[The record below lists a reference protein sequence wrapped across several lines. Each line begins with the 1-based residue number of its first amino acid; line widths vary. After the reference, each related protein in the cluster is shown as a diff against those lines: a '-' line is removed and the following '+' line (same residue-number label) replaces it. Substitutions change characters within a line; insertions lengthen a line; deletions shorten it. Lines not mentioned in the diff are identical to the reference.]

1 MMQTISNISSI
12 ITAVTFFAYLIGRF
26 IRIGFSKYNT
36 HERFTV
42 YKREKSGRDI
52 DEETN
57 FLEITSV
64 GDEFIVEAENDVRK
78 IAFFR
83 CNFENDFGKIKSM
96 DKIGEWGHLGAHDK
110 LYVRCDLGEFLPFI
124 RVEIERL
131 DFTKVSFNLN
141 TSGKNGDLI
150 SYNYKYTTGI
160 KSILYY
166 FFE

>member
-12 ITAVTFFAYLIGRF
+12 ITAVTFIVYLIGRF

-42 YKREKSGRDI
+42 FKREKSGRNI

-57 FLEITSV
+57 FLEITSI

-78 IAFFR
+78 ITFFR
-83 CNFENDFGKIKSM
+83 CNLENDLSKIKSM
-96 DKIGEWGHLGAHDK
+96 DKIGEWGHLGAHEK

-124 RVEIERL
+124 RIEIERL
-131 DFTKVSFNLN
+131 DFTRVSFNIN
-141 TSGKNGDLI
+141 ASEKNGDLVA
-150 SYNYKYTTGI
+150 YNYKYTTGI
-160 KSILYY
+160 KGFLYY
-166 FFE
+166 FFQ

>member
-12 ITAVTFFAYLIGRF
+12 ITAVTFIIYLIGRF
-26 IRIGFSKYNT
+26 IRISFSKYDT

-42 YKREKSGRDI
+42 YKREKYGRDI

-83 CNFENDFGKIKSM
+83 CDFEDDFSKIKTK
-96 DKIGEWGHLGAHDK
+96 DKIGEWSHLGARDR
-110 LYVRCDLGEFLPFI
+110 LYVRCDLGEFLPSF

-131 DFTKVSFNLN
+131 DFTRVSFNLN
-141 TSGKNGDLI
+141 ASGKNGDLVA
-150 SYNYKYTTGI
+150 YNYKYTTGI
-160 KSILYY
+160 NY

>member
-1 MMQTISNISSI
+1 MK
-12 ITAVTFFAYLIGRF
+12 RF
-26 IRIGFSKYNT
+26 PRLRTHGFHQPDS
-36 HERFTV
+36 RFPLRRNGGVFTP
-42 YKREKSGRDI
+42 EKSI

-57 FLEITSV
+57 FLEITSI

-78 IAFFR
+78 ITFFR
-83 CNFENDFGKIKSM
+83 CDFEDDFSKIKTK
-96 DKIGEWGHLGAHDK
+96 DKIGEWGHLGAHDR

-131 DFTKVSFNLN
+131 DFTRVSFNLN
-141 TSGKNGDLI
+141 ASGKNGDLI

>member
-1 MMQTISNISSI
+1 MCSI
-12 ITAVTFFAYLIGRF
+12 ISPLRDLEDD
-26 IRIGFSKYNT
+26 FSK
-36 HERFTV
+36 
-42 YKREKSGRDI
+42 
-52 DEETN
+52 
-57 FLEITSV
+57 
-64 GDEFIVEAENDVRK
+64 
-78 IAFFR
+78 
-83 CNFENDFGKIKSM
+83 IKTK
-96 DKIGEWGHLGAHDK
+96 DKIGESGHLGARTR